1 MRRRVG
7 TAASATPRKRGAER
21 RNNKVFMNVCTVF
34 FFGMVRAQRGEA
46 EPSPP
51 PYVYSL
57 PGLAPPMYSLF
68 WSSLC
73 VLSCRRSRVVRCG
86 SPSQSARSSTSSFV
100 VGRVQLNYNE
110 CQNQSAGFSS
120 NRRPKETERPT
131 GRNAARARAAAPPGA
146 RPRAEG
152 QVVVG
157 AVLGECRCAHVDWG
171 TYGTAL
177 AKALWGVKKL
187 VPATAALDRD
197 TAWCEYRDS
206 RHGRRERA
214 RQRHYQRA
222 KRHLSR
228 GGSVFFLPST
238 QR

>member
-1 MRRRVG
+1 MCVQSSSSAWSERNVAKRSRARHHTYTVFRGWRPLCTVSSGRASVYCLAAGRGSCVVAVPVRVLVPRHPRSSLVEFSLIIMNVKTRALAFPR
-7 TAASATPRKRGAER
+7 TAAPRKR
-21 RNNKVFMNVCTVF
+21 N
-34 FFGMVRAQRGEA
+34 AQ
-46 EPSPP
+46 P
-51 PYVYSL
+51 
-57 PGLAPPMYSLF
+57 
-68 WSSLC
+68 
-73 VLSCRRSRVVRCG
+73 G
-86 SPSQSARSSTSSFV
+86 SPGART
-100 VGRVQLNYNE
+100 
-110 CQNQSAGFSS
+110 
-120 NRRPKETERPT
+120 P
-131 GRNAARARAAAPPGA
+131 RARAAGPPGA

-177 AKALWGVKKL
+177 AKALWGVEKL
-187 VPATAALDRD
+187 VPAATAALDRD

-222 KRHLSR
+222 KRHLSV
-228 GGSVFFLPST
+228 GVSVFFLPST

>member
-1 MRRRVG
+1 MSKPERRRFL
-7 TAASATPRKRGAER
+7 E
-21 RNNKVFMNVCTVF
+21 
-34 FFGMVRAQRGEA
+34 
-46 EPSPP
+46 PP
-51 PYVYSL
+51 PQGNGT
-57 PGLAPPMYSLF
+57 PN
-68 WSSLC
+68 
-73 VLSCRRSRVVRCG
+73 R
-86 SPSQSARSSTSSFV
+86 ART
-100 VGRVQLNYNE
+100 
-110 CQNQSAGFSS
+110 
-120 NRRPKETERPT
+120 P
-131 GRNAARARAAAPPGA
+131 RARAAGPPGA

-177 AKALWGVKKL
+177 AKALWGVEKL

-222 KRHLSR
+222 KRHLSA

>member
-1 MRRRVG
+1 
-7 TAASATPRKRGAER
+7 
-21 RNNKVFMNVCTVF
+21 
-34 FFGMVRAQRGEA
+34 
-46 EPSPP
+46 
-51 PYVYSL
+51 
-57 PGLAPPMYSLF
+57 MYSLF

-110 CQNQSAGFSS
+110 CQNQSAGVSS
-120 NRRPKETERPT
+120 NRRPKETERPRRART
-131 GRNAARARAAAPPGA
+131 PRARAAAPPGA

-177 AKALWGVKKL
+177 AKALWGVEKL